1 MYKMAKS
8 DIFMGNLTQKN
19 ISVPW
24 DPIRVPG
31 YPIRDP
37 RVPRY
42 PEHIFFTYNLLY
54 HGDKFKIFHR
64 KVKAL

>member
-1 MYKMAKS
+1 MS
-8 DIFMGNLTQKN
+8 F
-19 ISVPW
+19 PW

-42 PEHIFFTYNLLY
+42 PENIFFTFNVLY
-54 HGDKFKIFHR
+54 SGDKFKIFPR